1 VNEHEALIARVPL
14 FEPLSEEEIHYLA
27 TTLRVCN
34 LSPGEI
40 LFQEGD
46 VGDSFYVVITGQLE
60 ILKALGTV
68 DERVL
73 TLRGPGEYVGEMS
86 LFSLDGLRTAA
97 VRARSIVQL
106 WELTRPEFNQLL
118 HRQPMIAYTMVRVLS
133 NRLNDSHVSSMAEL
147 QAKNHQLVKAYEELK
162 AAQEQIIEK
171 EKLERELQVAYEI
184 QMSILPQTLPVMKG
198 FDFGARIVPAR
209 AVGGDFYD
217 FFPLDGHKIGILV
230 GDVTDKGVPAAIFM
244 AQTHALLR
252 AEASHHTSPREVL
265 LSANHHILNRNEKGL
280 FVTVLYGILDWS
292 TRCFTYARAGHELP
306 ILSVPGAQPAFAPKN
321 PGQPLGILERPL
333 LDEQT
338 LTIPPGGRLLLYT
351 DGITDERNPQGESF
365 GFERLMQAVGSA
377 GGLSAQ
383 DSCDMILNTVIDFL
397 NCTPQ
402 FDDVTMVVIHS
413 H

>member
-1 VNEHEALIARVPL
+1 
-14 FEPLSEEEIHYLA
+14 
-27 TTLRVCN
+27 
-34 LSPGEI
+34 
-40 LFQEGD
+40 
-46 VGDSFYVVITGQLE
+46 
-60 ILKALGTV
+60 
-68 DERVL
+68 
-73 TLRGPGEYVGEMS
+73 
-86 LFSLDGLRTAA
+86 
-97 VRARSIVQL
+97 
-106 WELTRPEFNQLL
+106 
-118 HRQPMIAYTMVRVLS
+118 MIAYTMVRVLS
-133 NRLNDSHVSSMAEL
+133 NRLNDAHISSMAEL
-147 QAKNHQLVKAYEELK
+147 QAKNRQLVKAYEELK

-184 QMSILPQTLPVMKG
+184 QMSILPQSLPVMKG

-217 FFPLDGHKIGILV
+217 FFPLEGHKMGILV

-306 ILSVPGAQPAFAPKN
+306 ILSVPGEQPVFAPKN
-321 PGQPLGILERPL
+321 PGQPLGILDEPL

-365 GFERLMQAVGSA
+365 GFERLIQAVSSA

-383 DSCDMILNTVIDFL
+383 DSCDLILNIVIDFL